1 MARNYEGVM
10 HMWKEEIKKA
20 YKLNSYDETNAFA
33 FALNELGVFN
43 SIQDVLDFYSKPYKY
58 QNMYEK
64 LLKLVEEHFGEP
76 ASITEIVEV
85 DELYDPA
92 IKIIFEN

>member
-1 MARNYEGVM
+1 MERDYEGVM

-20 YKLNSYDETNAFA
+20 EKLNSYDETNAFA
-33 FALNELGVFN
+33 MVLNELGVYN
-43 SIQDVLDFYSKPYKY
+43 NIEDVLSFYEKPYKY
-58 QNMYEK
+58 QKMYEK
-64 LLKLVEEHFGEP
+64 LLKLVEEHFGKP